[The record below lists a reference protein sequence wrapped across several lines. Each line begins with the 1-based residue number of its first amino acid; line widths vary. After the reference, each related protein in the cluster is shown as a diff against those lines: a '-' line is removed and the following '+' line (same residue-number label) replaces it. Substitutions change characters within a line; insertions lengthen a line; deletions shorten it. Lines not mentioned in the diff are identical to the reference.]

1 MNYDLFL
8 APQAVTRNPA
18 LSPERSPSG
27 KAPEAQVT
35 DRGQG
40 AVDLAVV
47 DSAHIGEISSDDNQ
61 TKKVQ
66 QAVEMVNRLFDRS
79 PVDLNMSI
87 DEDTK
92 SLVIKLVDRSTHEVV
107 RQIPPEEILRLRQH
121 LQELLG
127 VVFDQTA

>member
-8 APQAVTRNPA
+8 GPQTVTRTPA
-18 LSPERSPSG
+18 VSPGRSSTATVSEARVTGQER
-27 KAPEAQVT
+27 
-35 DRGQG
+35 G
-40 AVDLAVV
+40 AADLAVV

-66 QAVEMVNRLFDRS
+66 EAVELINRLFDRS

-87 DEDTK
+87 DEKTQ
-92 SLVIKLVDRSTHEVV
+92 SLVIKLIDRSTHEVV